1 MASIDRYGDV
11 EHAGARPARSANLAW
26 LNEATT
32 WFSIAIA
39 GMLIVF
45 AGLAVDAYRHNHG
58 ATEESL
64 LSLGNPGHLLAAIG
78 LAITSVA
85 VLAGLSVAAL
95 RGVTT
100 ADHAIRRFVPV
111 TAAWVV
117 LTTMAIASVTYIGAS
132 GVTIG
137 HNHDA
142 TTTAVTDTTHTHTTD
157 TTGGEAGG
165 VAQALSG
172 QGIDTSGGGSPGGSN
187 GGQDPSQVPGAL
199 TQGSNGQP
207 GHVHDHGQQPTFTQL
222 ETLSQDQLMP
232 LFPPDTISAA
242 DFPLFKQ
249 QVEQVRAVAEKF
261 KTPADAIAGGYVR
274 TTSDVPYMGEHYL
287 NYNYVKSG
295 IFDPAHPQGLLFSK
309 IDNGE
314 EKLVGVW
321 FLLIPG
327 LGGNTRDVEPV
338 GFAGNLDLWHA
349 HTGLCLTGFTGAS
362 EGETRES
369 CSAKG
374 GSYTADLRWMMHVWV
389 TPETTENPAGVF
401 AYLNNDLFQKQ
412 QAVAKT
418 TSAPSGVTP

>member
-1 MASIDRYGDV
+1 MASIDRFGDV
-11 EHAGARPARSANLAW
+11 EHAAARPARSANVAW
-26 LNEATT
+26 LSEATT
-32 WFSIAIA
+32 WFSVAIA

-58 ATEESL
+58 AAEESL

-85 VLAGLSVAAL
+85 VLTGLSVAAL
-95 RGVTT
+95 KGVTT
-100 ADHAIRRFVPV
+100 ADGAIRRFVPV

-137 HNHDA
+137 HSHPV
-142 TTTAVTDTTHTHTTD
+142 TTSVVTD

-165 VAQALSG
+165 VAQALSS
-172 QGIDTSGGGSPGGSN
+172 QGIDTGGGGSSGGSN

-222 ETLSQDQLMP
+222 EALSQDQLMP
-232 LFPPDTISAA
+232 LFPPGTISAA

-249 QVEQVRAVAEKF
+249 QVEQVRAMAEKYR
-261 KTPADAIAGGYVR
+261 TPTAAQAAGYVR

-287 NYNYVKSG
+287 NYDLVKSG
-295 IFDPAHPQGLLFSK
+295 KFDPAHPQGLLFSK
-309 IDNGE
+309 IDSGE

-327 LGGNTRDVEPV
+327 LGGNTRDVEPA

-349 HTGLCLTGFTGAS
+349 HTGLCLVGLKGAS

-369 CSAKG
+369 CTAKG
-374 GSYTADLRWMMHVWV
+374 GSFTADLRWMMHVWV

-412 QAVAKT
+412 QAVAKA
-418 TSAPSGVTP
+418 SIAPSGVTQ

>member
-1 MASIDRYGDV
+1 MASIDRFGDV
-11 EHAGARPARSANLAW
+11 EHAAERAARGASLAW
-26 LNEATT
+26 LSEATT
-32 WFSIAIA
+32 WFGMAIA

-45 AGLAVDAYRHNHG
+45 AGLVVDAYRHNHS
-58 ATEESL
+58 AAEESL

-78 LAITSVA
+78 LAITSLA

-95 RGVTT
+95 KGATT

-111 TAAWVV
+111 TGAWVV

-137 HNHDA
+137 HSHGA
-142 TTTAVTDTTHTHTTD
+142 TTSAVTDA
-157 TTGGEAGG
+157 TGGEAGG
-165 VAQALSG
+165 VAQALKD
-172 QGIDTSGGGSPGGSN
+172 QGIAASDGAAPAS
-187 GGQDPSQVPGAL
+187 VPGAL
-199 TQGSNGQP
+199 TQGSNGKP
-207 GHVHDHGQQPTFTQL
+207 GGHHDHGQQPTFTQL

-232 LFPPDTISAA
+232 LFPPDTVSAS

-249 QVEQVRAVAEKF
+249 QVEQVRAVAEKYR
-261 KTPADAIAGGYVR
+261 TPAEAQAAGYVR

-287 NYNYVKSG
+287 NYDFVRSG
-295 IFDPAHPQGLLFSK
+295 KFDPAHPQGLLFSK
-309 IDNGE
+309 IDGGE

-327 LGGNTRDVEPV
+327 LGGNTRDVEPA

-349 HTGLCLTGFTGAS
+349 HTGLCLVGLKGAS

-374 GSYTADLRWMMHVWV
+374 GSFTADLRWMMHVWV

-412 QAVAKT
+412 QAVAKAAG
-418 TSAPSGVTP
+418 APSGVTP